1 MPAGNSVK
9 LSVSNEASVWRVA
22 NYSAALA
29 EAFGLHGENRLCL
42 LAAALHLAT
51 TAVDGVE
58 FSIEGENIPVLAV
71 RAKSS
76 DGSTSV
82 RTFEL
87 PPGNRTL
94 PDPDERRQDDD
105 RGQDDEG
112 GRDLTTFSAA
122 LLRDAEQAQ
131 ASHRLIAG
139 LQSELEETN
148 RGVLALYAE
157 LDDRAEKLRRA
168 DDLKSRFLSYASH
181 ELRTPLNGIIGL
193 VRLLQSSKTTRD
205 PEEGKQLS
213 FIRQA
218 AEEMR
223 EMVNDLLDL
232 AKVEAGKVTIEPS
245 EFGLEFVFG
254 ALRGIF
260 RPLLATDDVVL
271 IFDDTSAVP
280 SIYSDEAKVSQ
291 ILRNFISNALKFTE
305 HGEVRVWAQLQND
318 QVRISVRD
326 TGIGIAPE
334 HLGRIFEEYS
344 QIDSPLQRRTRGTGL
359 GLPLCRKL
367 AALLG
372 GSIEVTSELGSGSAF
387 SLVLPRR
394 YDSAEPGIRTSASPV
409 PVQTQAL
416 RVLII
421 EDSEIDRYLL
431 RQLLKA
437 GGDYEVLE
445 ANDGQVGLDMAL
457 REIPDVIIL
466 DLNLPRIHG
475 LRVLSELRASPLTAD
490 IPVIIVSARNLS
502 EDEKAEVQGRTTAFF
517 AKDALSDVGALEL
530 LPGPPLQ
537 VKVIQR

>member
-1 MPAGNSVK
+1 MAAGNTVRIT
-9 LSVSNEASVWRVA
+9 VSSEADVLRVA

-29 EAFGLHGENRLCL
+29 DALGLQPENRLGL
-42 LAAALHLAT
+42 VAAALHLAT
-51 TAVDGVE
+51 SSVDGVQ
-58 FSIEGENIPVLAV
+58 FSIEREDPSVLAV
-71 RAKSS
+71 RTQS
-76 DGSTSV
+76 GNGTTSV
-82 RTFEL
+82 HTFEL
-87 PPGNRTL
+87 PPGSDRRTL
-94 PDPDERRQDDD
+94 PTLEEVAC
-105 RGQDDEG
+105 EG
-112 GRDLTTFSAA
+112 AKFSTT
-122 LLRDAEQAQ
+122 LLRDAEQAR
-131 ASHRLIAG
+131 ASHTLIRG

-193 VRLLQSSKTTRD
+193 VRLLQSSKTRRD

-271 IFDDTSAVP
+271 MFDDTSAVP
-280 SIYSDEAKVSQ
+280 SIHSDEAKVSQ

-305 HGEVRVWAQLQND
+305 HGEVRVWAQLED
-318 QVRISVRD
+318 DRVRISVRD

-344 QIDSPLQRRTRGTGL
+344 QIDSPLQRRARGTGL

-367 AALLG
+367 AELLG
-372 GSIEVTSELGSGSAF
+372 GSIEVTSKLGSGSVF

-394 YDSAEPGIRTSASPV
+394 YDAAEPGVRTIASPAPV
-409 PVQTQAL
+409 PTQTL

-445 ANDGQVGLDMAL
+445 AHDGQVGLDTAL
-457 REIPDVIIL
+457 REGPDVIIL
-466 DLNLPRIHG
+466 DLNLPRIDG
-475 LRVLSELRASPLTAD
+475 MRVLSELKESPLTAD
-490 IPVIIVSARNLS
+490 IPVIIVSARHLS
-502 EDEKAEVQGRTTAFF
+502 EDDKLELRARTTAFF
-517 AKDALSDVGALEL
+517 AKDALSDVAALEL
-530 LPGPPLQ
+530 HPGPPLR
-537 VKVIQR
+537 VNVIQR